1 MKKII
6 ATASVTGL
14 VLLSFAAS
22 AGYWDFK
29 VYNYLDDN
37 GQVVGTYY
45 KPCFNRQGKIVGQ
58 STRNKVLVEVG
69 TCR

>member
-6 ATASVTGL
+6 ATASAAGL
-14 VLLSFAAS
+14 LVLSFAAS
-22 AGYWDFK
+22 AGYWDFA
-29 VYNYLDDN
+29 VYEYLDGN

-45 KPCFNRQGKIVGQ
+45 KPCFNRQGLIVGTT
-58 STRNKVLVEVG
+58 TRNKVLVETG